1 MLKEYCVELRRRI
14 GNISYH
20 TYDIK
25 TARKNLET
33 LKSYKN
39 GTIVTMTRNVT
50 PWDIVSERDFLREE
64 T

>member
-1 MLKEYCVELRRRI
+1 MKEYCVELRRRV
-14 GNISYH
+14 GTISYR
-20 TYDIK
+20 TLNIK

-33 LKSYKN
+33 LKSYKR
-39 GTIVTMTRNVT
+39 GSIVTMTRDVT